1 MLIRNEQAL
10 PMDDALRVE
19 RGDRIT
25 WLADLS
31 EKETLADLCQ
41 AVTPSIKRY
50 YGDFTVRGDVLVG
63 DLMAIYGVG
72 TIDDRSAAMTVAT
85 LFRRRVGSQPVVG
98 DTLMLGGLRLR
109 VRAVEGGRVSQ
120 VGIRLP
126 H

>member
-1 MLIRNEQAL
+1 MGSEMCIR
-10 PMDDALRVE
+10 D
-19 RGDRIT
+19 
-25 WLADLS
+25 S
-31 EKETLADLCQ
+31 
-41 AVTPSIKRY
+41 
-50 YGDFTVRGDVLVG
+50 
-63 DLMAIYGVG
+63 LMAIYGVG
-72 TIDDRSAAMTVAT
+72 KVEDHLTTLTVAA